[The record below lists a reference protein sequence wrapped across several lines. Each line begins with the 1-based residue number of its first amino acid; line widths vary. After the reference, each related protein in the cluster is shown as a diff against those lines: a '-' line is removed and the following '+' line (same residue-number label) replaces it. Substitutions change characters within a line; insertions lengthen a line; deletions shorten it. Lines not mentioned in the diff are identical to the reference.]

1 MPRSPRT
8 PANSAVLTLFA
19 PDEDA
24 TDAIGTALAG
34 LLEPGDTMLLEGD
47 LGAGKTALA
56 RAIIRARLGDL
67 EMTVPS
73 PTFALVQPY
82 PGIVHAD
89 LYRLSHPDE
98 LEELGVFEDDRT
110 IKLIEW
116 PERAPDLETLP
127 GIMVQLA
134 PGESGLGRVLTVT
147 PLGGRALTT
156 WGTGLA
162 QWIRDE
168 T

>member
-1 MPRSPRT
+1 M
-8 PANSAVLTLFA
+8 PANRAVLALFA
-19 PDEDA
+19 PDEKA
-24 TDAIGTALAG
+24 TDAIGAALAG
-34 LLEPGDTMLLEGD
+34 LLEPGDTVLLEGD

-56 RAIIRARLGDL
+56 RAIIRARLGDPA
-67 EMTVPS
+67 MAVPS

-89 LYRLSHPDE
+89 LYRLSHADE
-98 LEELGVFEDDRT
+98 LEELGIFENDRT

-116 PERAPDLETLP
+116 PERAPELETLP
-127 GIMVQLA
+127 GIMVRLA
-134 PGESGLGRVLTVT
+134 PGENGAGRVMTIT
-147 PLGGRALTT
+147 PMGGRALTT